1 MAHIGNSP
9 ASYFTAVT
17 TDVFSANG
25 TATAFTLSKYVSN
38 PADLEIVVNNI
49 QQNPFSNSYSVS
61 NNTLTF
67 SEAPLAGSNNI
78 VVTYRQATIGSTI
91 PTPNTVGNNAL
102 QRDLSFTG
110 NTTTQH
116 LVPAANITY
125 DIGTSTMRYRDIYLS
140 GNTINLG
147 DIKLSTNGTSFSV
160 ANATGGVFASALGN
174 TTITG
179 TLSASA
185 NVNLDSGTLFVDGTN
200 NRVGINN
207 TAPTQ
212 SLTVTGTTSL
222 TGNLTVQ
229 GVITANSN
237 ASIPVL
243 ITSTAIDPHLQIAAT
258 NATSTYSYLQLSTT
272 DAGQGHGYLIKNGN
286 NGGNGLAN
294 GSLCLWNADGS
305 NTAIEFV
312 TGGTIGNRSSVYAN
326 GSFIVRGNIGVGN
339 TTPFNTQW
347 GSNSD
352 CIAIGGGKAYGVLH
366 LNGKSSTNTSWSTGV
381 GDGIYYMAYDNIA
394 TKHHIQVNSGNGIQ
408 FPYQLHI
415 HGTPGNGTRGS
426 AGIADRFATSYNRG
440 TLSFSNSRITVPL
453 GGLYLIV
460 FQTIC
465 DAGSGRIDTDIRV
478 NGTQVVT
485 GLNNASDGNADY
497 RMRTHT
503 CVIQL
508 AASDYIQFYSGNWY
522 EIGNSYGTW
531 GTASVTL
538 IG

>member
-91 PTPNTVGNNAL
+91 PTPNTVGNTSL

-116 LVPAANITY
+116 LVPSANVTY

-179 TLSASA
+179 TLTSNA
-185 NVNLDSGTLFVDGTN
+185 
-200 NRVGINN
+200 
-207 TAPTQ
+207 
-212 SLTVTGTTSL
+212 TTI
-222 TGNLTVQ
+222 TGNVSVQ

-243 ITSTAIDPHLQIAAT
+243 ITSTAVDPHLQIAAT
-258 NATSTYSYLQLSTT
+258 NATSTYSYLQLTTT

-294 GSLCLWNADGS
+294 GSLCLWNAEGS

-326 GSFIVRGNIGVGN
+326 GSFVVRGHLGVGN
-339 TTPFNTQW
+339 TTPYNSNW
-347 GSNSD
+347 GSNTDQISV
-352 CIAIGGGKAYGVLH
+352 GGGRNYGLIT
-366 LNGKSSTNTSWSTGV
+366 LNGPAGSNSSFSSGV
-381 GDGIYYMAYDNIA
+381 GDGKYYMAYDNVNA
-394 TKHHIQVNSGNGIQ
+394 KHHIQVSATNGIQ

-415 HGTPGNGTRGS
+415 HGTPGVGTRGA
-426 AGIADRFATSYNRG
+426 AGVANTFTPSYNRG
-440 TLSFSNSRITVPL
+440 TLSFSNSRVTVPL
-453 GGLYLIV
+453 AGVYLIV

-465 DAGSGRIDTDIRV
+465 SDGGSGRFDSDIRV

-485 GLNNASDGNADY
+485 GLNNASDSSTSDY
-497 RMRTHT
+497 KMRTHT
-503 CVIQL
+503 CVVQL
-508 AASDYIQFYSGNWY
+508 SASDYIQFYHSNWY
-522 EIGNSYGTW
+522 TIGSNYDTW
-531 GTASVTL
+531 GTISVTL

>member
-49 QQNPFSNSYSVS
+49 QQNPFSGSYSVS

-67 SEAPLAGSNNI
+67 SEAPLAGSNNV

-102 QRDLSFTG
+102 QRDLSLTG

-147 DIKLSTNGTSFSV
+147 NIKLSTNGTSFSV

-179 TLSASA
+179 TL
-185 NVNLDSGTLFVDGTN
+185 
-200 NRVGINN
+200 
-207 TAPTQ
+207 
-212 SLTVTGTTSL
+212 
-222 TGNLTVQ
+222 
-229 GVITANSN
+229 TANATTFVGNVYTQGTIAANSD
-237 ASIPVL
+237 ASVPIS
-243 ITSTAIDPHLQIAAT
+243 ITSTALDPHILLNAT
-258 NATSTYSYLQLSTT
+258 NATSTYSYLQLATT
-272 DAGQGHGYLIKNGN
+272 GQGSGYLIKNGN

-294 GSLCLWNADGS
+294 GALQVWNAGGTDNS
-305 NTAIEFV
+305 IEFV
-312 TGGTIGNRSSVYAN
+312 ANGTIGTRTSLIAN
-326 GSFIVRGNIGVGN
+326 GSFIVRGNLGVGN
-339 TTPFNTQW
+339 GAPYMSNWGANTDSIVVG
-347 GSNSD
+347 GS
-352 CIAIGGGKAYGVLH
+352 KAYAAIH
-366 LNGKSSTNTSWSTGV
+366 LIGKSSTNTAFSSGV
-381 GDGIYYMAYDNIA
+381 GDGIYYLAYDNINS
-394 TKHHIQVNSGNGIQ
+394 KHHIQVNTGNGIQ

-415 HGTPGNGTRGS
+415 HGSPGNGTRGS
-426 AGIADRFATSYNRG
+426 AGIADRFATNFSRN

-453 GGLYLIV
+453 AGLYLIV

-465 DAGSGRIDTDIRV
+465 DAGSGRIDTNIRV
-478 NGTQVVT
+478 NGITIT
-485 GLNNASDGNADY
+485 DGLNNASDGSADY

-503 CVIQL
+503 SVVQL
-508 AASDYIQFYSGNWY
+508 SASDYIQFYSGNWY